1 MSDVNLGNAQP
12 APQAKQPTSRRAPRP
27 GICTCGSP
35 EQLGVVHRSDAP
47 CYVVENYHDA
57 RADDAEPVDTR
68 ERSQMPWDALP
79 SDISGVPVQTQP
91 ANPYAPTGWR
101 KRNRVEFD
109 LELPSGQVCRVLRL
123 ERDDMLRLNLIQYLD
138 TFTPALL
145 EGSADDAEKQQ
156 MMQDELQKN
165 PAGLQKMLQ
174 AIDKV
179 VLAAVVKPQI
189 TEDPNKVNYGNE
201 NDWANP
207 NFVPVALLEDI
218 DTFERMIIFGAA
230 FGRSMDDLKSF
241 LEGQAPGLASLANES
256 GVQQVTE

>member
-12 APQAKQPTSRRAPRP
+12 APQAKQPTTRRAPRP
-27 GICTCGSP
+27 NSCTCGDP
-35 EQLGVVHRSDAP
+35 TLLGVVHSSTEP
-47 CYVVENYHDA
+47 CYVVENYRDE
-57 RADDAEPVDTR
+57 RAEAAEPVDTR
-68 ERSQMPWDALP
+68 EKAQMPWDALP
-79 SDISGVPVQTQP
+79 PDISGVPVQTQP
-91 ANPYAPTGWR
+91 SNPYAPTGWR

-109 LELPSGQVCRVLRL
+109 LELPSGQVCRMLRL

-145 EGSADDAEKQQ
+145 EGTANDAEKEE
-156 MMQDELQKN
+156 MMKSELQKN
-165 PAGLQKMLQ
+165 PAGLQKMLK

-179 VLAAVVKPQI
+179 VLAAVLVPQI
-189 TEDPNKVNYGNE
+189 TEDPAKVNYGSE
-201 NDWANP
+201 MDWANP
-207 NFVPVALLEDI
+207 NFVPVALLDDI